1 MNLAQF
7 SINRKT
13 TTIVLTLVAVVGGY
27 QSFTGL
33 GRLEDPEFTIKEAI
47 VSTQYP
53 GASPREV
60 EEEVTERIEEAVQAM
75 GQLKEV
81 RSISRP
87 GLSIVYAEMEEK
99 YDKYSLPQVWD
110 ELRRKIGDIQGNLPP
125 GVLPSVVNDDFGDT
139 FGVLLAL
146 SGEGYSYAELWDVA
160 KMLKR
165 ELLLETDVAK
175 ISYWGLQTEAVYV
188 EMSRS
193 RLSQL
198 GISPTEVYQTLG
210 KQNEVVEA
218 GQVQVG
224 PEFIRIEP
232 TGLFESVEDLGNLL
246 VRGGTSESLVY
257 LRDVATIRRDYVDP
271 PKQILRLDGKP
282 AIALGIST
290 RLGGNAVVMGEAV
303 ERRLGE
309 LRSRVPVGME
319 LEIIA
324 FQAHDVTQSINAFMI
339 NLLEA
344 LAIVIVV
351 LFLFMGMRSALLI
364 GAALLIT
371 IAATFIPMSYYG
383 VSLERISLGALI
395 IALGMLVDN
404 AIVVTEG
411 ILIGAQRGQTR
422 VQAAIETVGKQA
434 IPLLGATA
442 VAILAFAAIG
452 VSQDSTGEYCRS
464 LFQVILFSLGLSW
477 LVAMTST
484 PLLGSLLLKKGTARE
499 NVDPY
504 AGKVFQLYKK
514 GLETC
519 IKFRWATMGVV
530 LAVFIAALWAFG
542 FVDNSFFPDSTRPQF
557 YVEFWRP
564 EGTHIEATA
573 KDTEEIAAW
582 LRQQEGVTS
591 TASFTGQGPPR
602 FLLTFTPEDVN
613 PAYGCIVVSVDDYR
627 SIDNL
632 SAKVEQLILDN
643 YPEAQGWCKKFVV
656 GPGKGAKIEAQF
668 SGPDRK
674 VLRQLAEKAMAIMR
688 ADSAA
693 INIRHDW
700 RHQVKVI
707 HPVYMENQAR
717 VAGVSRPDLAAAI
730 QAAFEGRLV
739 GLYRE
744 RDDLLPILARAPDA
758 ERSDVSNLV
767 SAQVWA
773 SATDRAVPLNQVVGE
788 IETSPDDN
796 IIRRVDRKRALRAQC
811 DFGFGTAEALRQ
823 RIAGEIEGLDL
834 PSGYEFEWRGEFY
847 SSQKAQK
854 ALAGN
859 LPLTFIGMVLIV
871 ILLFD
876 RMKQP
881 VIIYLTVPLALIGV
895 TVGLLMTSQPF
906 GFMALLGFLSLS
918 GMLIKNAIVLIDET
932 DGLIQEGMDRHLA
945 VVQAGVSRSR
955 PVMMAALTTMLGM
968 IPLFQDA
975 FFIAMAVTIVFG
987 LGFATVL
994 TLIVVPV
1001 LYSIFFSIKEGEP
1014 QSGKE

>member
-1 MNLAQF
+1 MNLAEF

-13 TTIVLTLVAVVGGY
+13 TTIVLTVVALVGGY
-27 QSFTGL
+27 ISFTGL

-60 EEEVTERIEEAVQAM
+60 EEEVTEKIEEAIQSM

-87 GLSIVYAEMEEK
+87 GLSIVYAEMEDR
-99 YDKYSLPQVWD
+99 YDKTSLPQVWD
-110 ELRRKIGDIQGNLPP
+110 ELRRKVGDIQEDLPP
-125 GVLPSVVNDDFGDT
+125 GVLPSIVNDDFGDT
-139 FGVLLAL
+139 YGVLFAL
-146 SGEGYSYAELWDVA
+146 SGEGYTYAELWDVA

-165 ELLLETDVAK
+165 ELLLEADVAK
-175 ISYWGLQTEAVYV
+175 IMFWGLQPEAIYV

-193 RLSQL
+193 RMSQL
-198 GISPTEVYQTLG
+198 GISPEEVYQTLG
-210 KQNEVVEA
+210 RQNQVVQA
-218 GQVQVG
+218 GRVRVG

-232 TGLFESVEDLGNLL
+232 TGLFESVEDLGSLL

-257 LRDVATIRRDYVDP
+257 LRDVANIRRDYVDP
-271 PKQILRLDGKP
+271 PRQVLTLDGKP

-290 RLGGNAVVMGEAV
+290 KLGGNAVVMGEAV
-303 ERRLGE
+303 ERRLHE
-309 LRSRVPVGME
+309 LRSRIPVGME
-319 LEIIA
+319 LDIVA
-324 FQAHDVTQSINAFMI
+324 FQAHDVTKAIDAFMI
-339 NLLEA
+339 NLWEA
-344 LAIVIVV
+344 LAIVIGV
-351 LFLFMGMRSALLI
+351 LLIFMGLRSALLI
-364 GAALLIT
+364 GGALLIT

-411 ILIGAQRGQTR
+411 ILVGSQKGQSR
-422 VQAAIETVGKQA
+422 RQAAIETVGKQA
-434 IPLLGATA
+434 MPLLGATA

-452 VSQDSTGEYCRS
+452 ASQDSTGEYCRS

-484 PLLGSLLLKKGTARE
+484 PLLGTIMLKKGKAAAD
-499 NVDPY
+499 VDPY
-504 AGKVFQLYKK
+504 AGKIFQLYKK

-519 IKFRWATMGVV
+519 IRSRWVTMAAVAGVFV
-530 LAVFIAALWAFG
+530 ASLFAFG

-564 EGTHIEATA
+564 EGTHIESTA
-573 KDTEEIAAW
+573 RETQELAAW
-582 LRQQEGVTS
+582 IRGKEGVTS
-591 TASFTGQGPPR
+591 TATFAGQGPPR
-602 FLLTFTPEDVN
+602 FLLTFSPEDVN
-613 PAYGCIVVSVDDYR
+613 SAYGCVVVSVDDYR
-627 SIDNL
+627 IINNL
-632 SAKVEQLILDN
+632 AAQIEQHIADR
-643 YPEAQGWCKKFVV
+643 YPEARGWCKKFVV

-668 SGPDRK
+668 SGPDRR
-674 VLRQLAEKAMAIMR
+674 VLRELAEKSMAIMR
-688 ADSAA
+688 QDPAA
-693 INIRHDW
+693 VNIRNDW
-700 RHQVKVI
+700 RQQVKVI
-707 HPVYMENQAR
+707 HPVYLESQAR
-717 VAGVSRPDLAAAI
+717 VAGVSRPDLAAGI
-730 QAAFEGRLV
+730 QAAFEGRSV

-744 RDDLLPILARAPDA
+744 RDDFLPIFARAPEE
-758 ERSDVSNLV
+758 ERADVSNLESV
-767 SAQVWA
+767 QLWA
-773 SATDRAVPLNQVVGE
+773 SSTNRAVPLNQVVGG
-788 IETSPDDN
+788 IETTSDDN
-796 IIRRVDRKRALRAQC
+796 IIRRVNRKRALRAQC
-811 DFGFGTAEALRQ
+811 DFGFDTAESLRQ
-823 RIAGEIEGLDL
+823 RIAKDIEAIEL

-854 ALAGN
+854 ALGGK
-859 LPLTFIGMVLIV
+859 LPFTFAGMVLIV

-881 VIIYLTVPLALIGV
+881 IIIYLTVPLALIGV
-895 TVGLLMTSQPF
+895 TVGLLVTRQPF

-932 DGLIQEGMDRHLA
+932 DGLIRDGVEPYA
-945 VVQAGVSRSR
+945 SIVQAGVSRAR

-968 IPLFQDA
+968 LPLFQDA

-987 LGFATVL
+987 LGFATIL

-1001 LYSIFFSIKEGEP
+1001 LYAIFFKIREGESRP
-1014 QSGKE
+1014 PNH